1 MVCLGNICRSPSAEG
16 ILRQKLQQAG
26 LADQVTVDSAGIGG
40 WHEGEAPDKRAQ
52 QTAKERGYSI
62 AELRAR
68 QIEPADFSRYDVI
81 LGMDKANIL
90 ALKQMPQ
97 QTATVALLLHY
108 ALAESREVPDPY
120 YGNRED
126 FKAMFDELEIACDAI
141 INRIKGQL

>member
-16 ILRQKLQQAG
+16 VLRQKLQQAG
-26 LADQVTVDSAGIGG
+26 LADKVTVDSAGIGG

-52 QTAKERGYSI
+52 QTAKERGYHI

-68 QIEPADFSRYDVI
+68 QIELADFSRFDVI
-81 LGMDKANIL
+81 LGMDNANVL

-97 QTATVALLLHY
+97 QTVTVALLLNY

-120 YGNRED
+120 YGNMEG
-126 FKAMFDELEIACDAI
+126 FKTMFDELETACDAI